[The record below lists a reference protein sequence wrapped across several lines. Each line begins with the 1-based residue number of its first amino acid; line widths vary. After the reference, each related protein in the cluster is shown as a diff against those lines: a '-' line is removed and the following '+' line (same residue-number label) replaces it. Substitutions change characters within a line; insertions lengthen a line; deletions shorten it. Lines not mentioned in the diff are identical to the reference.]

1 MRGKATFIERRE
13 LLQREG
19 RSTVREGRVLL
30 EGKGTIRGKCT
41 ARKDR
46 ALLEREGHYCIR
58 ERKGNM

>member
-19 RSTVREGRVLL
+19 RSTVREGRALL

-41 ARKDR
+41 VRKDR
-46 ALLEREGHYCIR
+46 AL
-58 ERKGNM
+58 